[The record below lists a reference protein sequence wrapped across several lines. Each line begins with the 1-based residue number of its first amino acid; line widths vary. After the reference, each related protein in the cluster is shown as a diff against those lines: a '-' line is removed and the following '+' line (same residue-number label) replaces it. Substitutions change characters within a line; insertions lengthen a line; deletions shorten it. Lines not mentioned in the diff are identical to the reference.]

1 MNTFVWED
9 GTLVERPYVEIDGVK
24 YYVQDGNVSGGTPA
38 SANNLNEMQT
48 IINNNIKTA
57 DVYGN
62 NYVKMIDGTLICWG
76 ETSAFN
82 ISTSSQANNDITLPV
97 AYKDSNFKVICSVRA
112 GGAYWA
118 SIVAVMGYPLS
129 NNSIRLLGANYMSG
143 QTIENVKLSYI
154 TIGRWK

>member
-1 MNTFVWED
+1 MNTFVWGD

-24 YYVQDGNVSGGTPA
+24 YYVQDGDVSGGTPVSA
-38 SANNLNEMQT
+38 SNLNEMQS
-48 IINNNIKTA
+48 IINNNIETA
-57 DVYGN
+57 NVYGD
-62 NYVKMIDGTLICWG
+62 NYVKMVDGTLICWG

-82 ISTSSQANNDITLPV
+82 ISSSSQTNNDITLPV
-97 AYKDSNFKVICSVRA
+97 TYKDSNFKVICSVSA

-118 SIVAVMGYPLS
+118 SIVAVKGYPLS
-129 NNSIRLLGANYMSG
+129 NSSISLLGANYMAG

>member
-1 MNTFVWED
+1 M
-9 GTLVERPYVEIDGVK
+9 EIFEWDENIPV
-24 YYVQDGNVSGGTPA
+24 T
-38 SANNLNEMQT
+38 ANNLNEMQS
-48 IINNNIKTA
+48 IINNNIETA

-62 NYVKMIDGTLICWG
+62 NYVKMVDGTLICWG

-82 ISTSSQANNDITLPV
+82 ISSSSQTNNDITLPV
-97 AYKDSNFKVICSVRA
+97 AYKDSNFKVICSVSA

-118 SIVAVMGYPLS
+118 SIVAVKGYPLS
-129 NNSIRLLGANYMSG
+129 NSSISLLGANYMAG

>member
-24 YYVQDGNVSGGTPA
+24 YYVQDGDVSGGTPA
-38 SANNLNEMQT
+38 SASNLNEMQS
-48 IINNNIKTA
+48 IINNNIETA

-82 ISTSSQANNDITLPV
+82 ISTLSQTNNDITLPV
-97 AYKDSNFKVICSVRA
+97 SYKNSSFKVICSVSA

-118 SIVAVMGYPLS
+118 SIVATMGYPLS
-129 NNSIRLLGANYMSG
+129 NSSIRLSGANYMSG